1 VPEDAGP
8 QSIAWATNIS
18 AGASDE
24 AAQALDF
31 IVASSNAPLFSA
43 QPAISSTGTLTYT
56 PAPNANG
63 SATVTVRLHD
73 NGGTAGGGVDT
84 SAPQTFTITITPVN
98 DAPVAFADQAATTQG
113 VAVIIPVLAN
123 DTDVDGSTLT
133 VTGVSASAGA
143 TVGVNADGTVTY
155 RPAADFL
162 GSDTFTYRAADG
174 PGKISGEGEAAVRDV
189 AEASGVKLGKL
200 AQPLRAA
207 LTGRTTSPGIFDVLA
222 LLGRDESLARIA
234 DQMVEPNE

>member
-1 VPEDAGP
+1 
-8 QSIAWATNIS
+8 
-18 AGASDE
+18 SDE

-123 DTDVDGSTLT
+123 DTDVDGLKT
-133 VTGVSASAGA
+133 VTAAAAPNVAVATGTSAVPADPIQTSVTSPVAA
-143 TVGVNADGTVTY
+143 TVSMTSGVVSESN
-155 RPAADFL
+155 PPADF
-162 GSDTFTYRAADG
+162 
-174 PGKISGEGEAAVRDV
+174 
-189 AEASGVKLGKL
+189 
-200 AQPLRAA
+200 
-207 LTGRTTSPGIFDVLA
+207 VL
-222 LLGRDESLARIA
+222 LN
-234 DQMVEPNE
+234 QQV